1 METSINPQMGVKIQN
16 EHLMRNITALLSLL
30 FLLHNIVYA
39 NSKNAKV
46 SDITVEVY
54 TTSADKSKLFE
65 ASTTPFLETT
75 SADAD
80 ASVVLNPAV
89 KYQQMDGFG
98 AAITGSTC
106 YNLLKMSKNDRAKIL
121 TEIFDHKI
129 GMGHSYV
136 RISLGCSDFSLDE
149 YTYCDTPGIE
159 NFEIHKL
166 DKRDLFPIL
175 KEILAINPMLKIM
188 ASPWTPPRWMKVNNL
203 KDLQQYNS
211 WTSGQLNPKY
221 YDDYATYFV
230 KYIQEME
237 AEGFPIESITI
248 QNEPLNRGNSASLFM
263 TWQEQRDFIKTALG
277 PQFRK
282 NGIKTKILVYD
293 HNYNY
298 DAEKAECWDQIDYPL
313 HILQD
318 KEAAQYVHGSAWH
331 AYGGSVH
338 ELDQIV
344 ATQPEKGI
352 FFTEISI
359 GDWGYTF
366 PGDLMWCMK
375 EVGLGTIN
383 RNGKAVIVW
392 NLMLDDKNGPDRPG
406 GCNTCY
412 GAIRIDSKNYSYE
425 TLERLSHYYVISHLS
440 KVVMPGAFRIKV
452 LNTNA
457 TINCSAFA
465 NPDGS
470 LALVALN
477 DGNETTSVSFSC
489 NGTFFEQK
497 IHAKSIVSFRW
508 KDADSH

>member
-1 METSINPQMGVKIQN
+1 MKNFKALI
-16 EHLMRNITALLSLL
+16 ALLLL
-30 FLLHNIVYA
+30 FQQITFA
-39 NSKNAKV
+39 ISKNIIS
-46 SDITVEVY
+46 SDTIVEVY
-54 TTSADKSKLFE
+54 TTTADKSKLFE
-65 ASTTPFLETT
+65 ATTTTFLNTKNAESEAKIT
-75 SADAD
+75 
-80 ASVVLNPAV
+80 LNPAI

-121 TEIFDHKI
+121 TEIFDPKI

-159 NFEIHKL
+159 NFEIHRL

-175 KEILAINPMLKIM
+175 KEILAINPTLRIM

-203 KDLQQYNS
+203 KELQPYNS

-221 YDDYATYFV
+221 YDAYAIYFV
-230 KYIQEME
+230 KYVQAME
-237 AEGFPIESITI
+237 AEGIPIESITI

-263 TWQEQRDFIKTALG
+263 TWQEQRDFIKKSLG
-277 PQFRK
+277 PKFRE
-282 NGIKTKILVYD
+282 NNIKTKMLIYD

-298 DAEKAECWDQIDYPL
+298 DSEKAECWDQIDYPL
-313 HILQD
+313 HILND
-318 KEAAQYVHGSAWH
+318 KEAAQYIQGSAWH
-331 AYGGSVH
+331 AYGGSVK
-338 ELDQIV
+338 ELEDII
-344 ATQPEKGI
+344 AEHPDKGI
-352 FFTEISI
+352 YFTEISI

-392 NLMLDDKNGPDRPG
+392 NLMLDEKNGPDRPG

-440 KVVMPGAFRIKV
+440 KVVMPGAFRINIQ
-452 LNTNA
+452 NTNP
-457 TINCSAFA
+457 TINCSAFV

-477 DGNETTSVSFSC
+477 ESNETTFISVSC
-489 NGTFFEQK
+489 NGTFFEHK
-497 IHAKSIVSFRW
+497 IQAKSIVSFRW
-508 KDADSH
+508 KSTASH

>member
-1 METSINPQMGVKIQN
+1 MK
-16 EHLMRNITALLSLL
+16 NIIALIV
-30 FLLHNIVYA
+30 FLLLAQPIAFAVSK
-39 NSKNAKV
+39 NSKTSNT
-46 SDITVEVY
+46 TVAVY
-54 TTSADKSKLFE
+54 TTTADKSKLFE
-65 ASTTPFLETT
+65 AITIPFSETT
-75 SADAD
+75 YADMEV
-80 ASVVLNPAV
+80 SVVLNPAV

-106 YNLLKMSKNDRAKIL
+106 YNLLKMTREDRTKIL
-121 TEIFDHKI
+121 REVFDPI
-129 GMGHSYV
+129 NGMGHSYV

-149 YTYCDTPGIE
+149 YTYCDKPGIE

-175 KEILAINPMLKIM
+175 KEILEINPALKIM

-203 KDLQQYNS
+203 KELKPFYS
-211 WTSGQLNPKY
+211 WTSGQLNPNY

-248 QNEPLNRGNSASLFM
+248 QNEPLNRGNSVSLFM
-263 TWQEQRDFIKTALG
+263 TWQEQRDFIKKALG
-277 PQFRK
+277 PKFRE
-282 NGIKTKILVYD
+282 NGIDTKILIYD

-298 DAEKAECWDQIDYPL
+298 DAEKAECKDQIDYPL

-331 AYGGSVH
+331 AYGGNVG
-338 ELDQIV
+338 ELEQIIEE
-344 ATQPEKGI
+344 QPEKGI
-352 FFTEISI
+352 YFTEISI

-366 PGDLMWCMK
+366 PGDLMWCMR
-375 EVGLGTIN
+375 EIGLGTIN

-412 GAIRIDSKNYSYE
+412 GAIRIDSKDYRFDS
-425 TLERLSHYYVISHLS
+425 LDRLSHYYVISHLS
-440 KVVMPGAFRIKV
+440 KVIKPGAFRI
-452 LNTNA
+452 NSNYTNPNVI
-457 TINCSAFA
+457 TTAFL

-470 LALVALN
+470 VALVALN
-477 DGNETTSVSFSC
+477 ENDKQTTITVSCCGKFFQHQIPAKSVS
-489 NGTFFEQK
+489 
-497 IHAKSIVSFRW
+497 SFRW
-508 KDADSH
+508 NLPED